1 MDKLWKGRLS
11 GQPDKLADEFNS
23 SVRFDSR
30 LYKQDIQGSQAHAK
44 MLGKTGII
52 TAQVADSII
61 CGLEEILHDMD
72 EGILISDP
80 SSEDIHT
87 FIESELTKRIGVAG
101 KSLHTARSRNDQA
114 AVDLRMYVK
123 DEIIETIKLLK
134 QLCAVIADKAELY
147 SMDIMPGYTHTQRAQ
162 PITFGYHIMSYAMMF
177 LRDIDRCIDAY
188 DRMNVSPLGA
198 CAFAGTSFPIDRTM
212 TAKDLGFDHA
222 AENSMDA
229 VSDRDYVLETA
240 FVDSAIMMHLSRFA
254 EEMILWSSWEYKFI
268 EISDKY
274 STGSSIM
281 PQKKNPDMCELVRGK
296 SGRVFGD
303 LMSLLTMMKGLPQAY
318 NKDMQEDKEAIFD
331 SIDTV
336 KICLAVFTGMLDTI
350 TILKDNMMTA
360 AKKGFINAT
369 DCADYLVGKGI
380 PFREAYRIT
389 AELVAECIK
398 NATTLEE
405 LPLEQYK
412 KHNTLFANDIYD
424 AIDLGKCVEKRTSKG
439 GTSGVSVKEQ
449 IVYVREKLLNV

>member
-1 MDKLWKGRLS
+1 DK
-11 GQPDKLADEFNS
+11 
-23 SVRFDSR
+23 
-30 LYKQDIQGSQAHAK
+30 
-44 MLGKTGII
+44 
-52 TAQVADSII
+52 II
-61 CGLEEILHDMD
+61 CGLEEILHDM
-72 EGILISDP
+72 ETGILVCDP

-87 FIESELTKRIGVAG
+87 FVESELIKRIGVAG

-123 DEIIETIKLLK
+123 EEITQTVTLLKLLCK
-134 QLCAVIADKAELY
+134 VIADKAELY

-162 PITFGYHIMSYAMMF
+162 PITFGYHLISYAMMF
-177 LRDIDRCIDAY
+177 LRDIDRCNDAY
-188 DRMNVSPLGA
+188 DRMDVSPLGA
-198 CAFAGTSFPIDRTM
+198 CAFAGTSYPIDRSM
-212 TAKDLGFDHA
+212 TAKELGFDHA
-222 AENSMDA
+222 SENSMDA

-240 FVDSAIMMHLSRFA
+240 FINSAIMMHLSRFA

-268 EISDKY
+268 EISDGY

-336 KICLAVFTGMLDTI
+336 KICLMVFSGMLGSI
-350 TILKDNMMTA
+350 TIFKDNMKTA

-369 DCADYLVGKGI
+369 DCADYLTGKGI

-389 AELVAECIK
+389 GELVAACIK
-398 NATTLEE
+398 NGTTLEE
-405 LPLEQYK
+405 LSLDQYK
-412 KHNTLFANDIYD
+412 KHSTLFENDIYD
-424 AIDLGKCVEKRTSKG
+424 AVDLGKCVEKRTSKG
-439 GTSGVSVKEQ
+439 GTGGIAVKEQ
-449 IVYVREKLLNV
+449 ILYVREKLLNV